1 MIRRVFAFIR
11 YVFIFL
17 REMSIANI
25 TVVKMVLSP
34 TLKIRPGFISI
45 PMTARGDFEVTSYAN
60 SITLTPGTVS
70 VHIPDDR
77 HAIVVHAIDVGDD
90 PETLRQSCATVLE
103 ANILKW
109 TRSEAD
115 QPGERRVAAVATGK
129 EIAPSSERNPA
140 NPDKAEGPSG
150 GSSSSNSDGVSD
162 SDSASD
168 TDPSAGDL
176 K

>member
-1 MIRRVFAFIR
+1 MIRRVFAFLR
-11 YVFIFL
+11 YVLIFL
-17 REMSIANI
+17 REMWIANI

-34 TLKIRPGFISI
+34 TLSIRPGFISI

-109 TRSEAD
+109 TRSAD
-115 QPGERRVAAVATGK
+115 NVPSAARVAAAAVK
-129 EIAPSSERNPA
+129 EPADGTKPVGPGDPAVPST
-140 NPDKAEGPSG
+140 
-150 GSSSSNSDGVSD
+150 D
-162 SDSASD
+162 SDS
-168 TDPSAGDL
+168 DPSAGDL